1 MNPLS
6 LNLIIFCTTM
16 GHAGRHTYKDCIN
29 NLYDKVDKNIFK
41 NRLLHLKTR
50 EGEEKIAEEIKNFC
64 KEKNIRVLETI
75 ENIVHHSEN
84 HLSHSA
90 GYFKDIYK
98 TYLDPEIKKEK
109 YSFWVEDDE
118 LLQTSGIE
126 LSEAIK
132 KSIDFLENN
141 PDTICVRFN
150 RAEDFGE
157 PNSDFLIE
165 DDYIFTQSIISTE
178 NGPTFTFQPNINRT
192 EIIID
197 SWEEAQNHLDKLDVY
212 HCEIVSG
219 GILKKRTK
227 SKTPFSFFN
236 TNKAFSKTIG

>member
-1 MNPLS
+1 
-6 LNLIIFCTTM
+6 M

-50 EGEEKIAEEIKNFC
+50 EGEEKIAEEIKTFC
-64 KEKNIRVLETI
+64 EDRDIRVLETI

-84 HLSHSA
+84 HLTHSA

-98 TYLDPEIKKEK
+98 SYSDPKIKKEK

-126 LSEAIK
+126 LADAIK
-132 KSIDFLENN
+132 KSIDFLEKN

-150 RAEDFGE
+150 RAKDFGE
-157 PNSDFLIE
+157 PDSDFLIE
-165 DDYIFTQSIISTE
+165 DDDIFTQSIISTE
-178 NGPTFTFQPNINRT
+178 NGPTFTFQPNINVT
-192 EIIID
+192 EIVLD
-197 SWEEAQNHLDKLDVY
+197 TWEEAQMYLEDLDTY

-219 GILKKRTK
+219 GLLKKRTN

-236 TNKAFSKTIG
+236 TNKVYSKTIG